1 MFSPTII
8 TPRTSKRD
16 QAKQIDRLRDALNTA
31 DAVIVGTGAG
41 LSTSAGFTYSG
52 ERFTRYFALWQ
63 KRYGVYDMY
72 SAGFYPYATLEEFWG
87 FWSRN
92 ILVNRYM
99 DPPKPVYEDLMAQ
112 LRGKD
117 YFVLTTNVDH
127 CFQKAGVDKQRL
139 FYTQGDYGLL
149 QCSTPCHTRTY
160 DNEEQMRAMCSAVDE
175 KIANQLVAGV
185 PSGELDLSIP
195 TELVPRCPRCG
206 EPLTT
211 NLRCDDSFVEDEGWH
226 AAASRYADFQRRHAG
241 IRTLY
246 LELGVGGN
254 TPGIIKYPFWQA
266 TAKNPQATYACVNF
280 GEACAPST
288 IEHQSILI
296 NGDVGEVLAKLK

>member
-175 KIANQLVAGV
+175 KIANQMVAGV
-185 PSGELDLSIP
+185 PSSELDLSIP